1 MTEISKT
8 ADQAL
13 VLLAYVAEH
22 GPLGTTDLARRLKM
36 HRTVVHRLLATLQG
50 RGFVRRVEDGYL
62 PGTALLHL
70 AQFVEPELIAA
81 SRPVLA
87 ALAQEF
93 GETFIL
99 TALQGSHE
107 AIQIEQAV
115 GSHHFMRVQLTRG
128 FRHPLAKGASGRSIL
143 AFSDESVIA
152 YALEQSENPKL
163 LERQLA
169 QVRELGYAVSHDEL
183 SPGVHGVSVPIMQDK
198 QPVASIGVVYPAV
211 REEEAATYAKALKKA
226 ATTITRAVRQH
237 GPAG

>member
-50 RGFVRRVEDGYL
+50 RGFVHRVDAGYL

-70 AQFVEPELIAA
+70 AQFVEPELIGV
-81 SRPVLA
+81 SRPTLH
-87 ALAQEF
+87 ALAQEY

-115 GSHHFMRVQLTRG
+115 GGHHFMRVQLTRG
-128 FRHPLAKGASGRSIL
+128 FRHPLSKGASGRSIL
-143 AFSDESVIA
+143 AFCDDEVIA
-152 YALEQSENPKL
+152 HFLEKAEDPVL
-163 LERQLA
+163 LAEQLEA
-169 QVRELGYAVSHDEL
+169 VRREGFAVSHDEL
-183 SPGVHGVSVPIMQDK
+183 SAGVHGVSVPILVDRK
-198 QPVASIGVVYPAV
+198 PVASIGVVYPAV
-211 REEEAATYAKALKKA
+211 REEAATTYARALKKA
-226 ATTITRAVRQH
+226 ATTIARAVRRNP
-237 GPAG
+237 PA

>member
-22 GPLGTTDLARRLKM
+22 GPLGTTELARRLQM

-50 RGFVRRVEDGYL
+50 RGFIRRVGGTYL

-81 SRPVLA
+81 SRPILGD
-87 ALAQEF
+87 LAQEF

-128 FRHPLAKGASGRSIL
+128 FRHSLAKGASGRSIL

-152 YALEQSENPKL
+152 QALEQSDDPDL
-163 LERQLA
+163 LSQQLA
-169 QVRELGYAVSHDEL
+169 DVRERGYAVSRGDL
-183 SPGVHGVSVPIMQDK
+183 SPGVHGMSVPILVDK
-198 QPVASIGVVYPAV
+198 QPVASVGVVYPAV
-211 REEEAATYAKALKKA
+211 REEVATSYAKALKKA
-226 ATTITRAVRQH
+226 ATAIARAVKQSAS
-237 GPAG
+237 AG

>member
-22 GPLGTTDLARRLKM
+22 GALGTTDLARRLKM

-50 RGFVRRVEDGYL
+50 RGFVRRVDAGYL

-81 SRPVLA
+81 SRPILN

-128 FRHPLAKGASGRSIL
+128 FRHPLSKGASGRSIL
-143 AFSDESVIA
+143 AFSDEEVIA
-152 YALEQSENPKL
+152 HALAQSEDPKRLGQL
-163 LERQLA
+163 LEE
-169 QVRELGYAVSHDEL
+169 VRERGYAVSHDEL
-183 SPGVHGVSVPIMQDK
+183 SPGVHGVSVPVLLDK
-198 QPVASIGVVYPAV
+198 RPVASIGVVYPAV
-211 REEEAATYAKALKKA
+211 REEAISTYAKALKKA
-226 ATTITRAVRQH
+226 ATAIARAVKQND
-237 GPAG
+237 PSS